1 MDNAEAIKRIKDHIK
16 VHHIGEYPHIKI
28 AEALNM
34 AISAL
39 ANDNN
44 VGHKVEVVRCKDCGD
59 WREHGDV
66 HICEHFSS
74 IDLPG
79 LCKNIIFTT
88 RPDDYCSSGFRIKR
102 SETETEEN
110 Q

>member
-1 MDNAEAIKRIKDHIK
+1 MGMDNAEAIKRIKDHIR

-44 VGHKVEVVRCKDCGD
+44 VGHKVEVVRCEDCKYRGNEIECPMCFEEEIEWDDDGYTEVDWITHDRTQDDGFCHRGERKDND
-59 WREHGDV
+59 
-66 HICEHFSS
+66 
-74 IDLPG
+74 
-79 LCKNIIFTT
+79 
-88 RPDDYCSSGFRIKR
+88 
-102 SETETEEN
+102 
-110 Q
+110 

>member
-1 MDNAEAIKRIKDHIK
+1 MRMDDADEAVEESVD
-16 VHHIGEYPHIKI
+16 
-28 AEALNM
+28 A
-34 AISAL
+34 
-39 ANDNN
+39 
-44 VGHKVEVVRCKDCGD
+44 VEVVRCKDCGD
-59 WREHGDV
+59 WREYGEF

-102 SETETEEN
+102 SETETEEIK
-110 Q
+110 